1 MNIVILIVLIVLI
14 LLLLYVWY
22 RHRVLKRGLSS
33 QQQETFPEN
42 SIAQTSS
49 PQPYSYSGRS
59 LASPV
64 DVIQRRVSLP
74 TPLVKPIQTPKTSQ
88 SSVFPSLQSQLHELG
103 TIAWTTEQSFR
114 HPQFLL
120 NFKDFVHITTPAQV
134 VEVLIRHAQRITP
147 GFQVPYMVPR
157 VLVTPIPFAAGM
169 FEVDEEGWVTIK
181 VSPDFFQDKLA
192 AQAIL
197 AHEVCHY
204 ILSNSGI
211 RKSNFELNERYTD
224 LCMFVCGFG
233 EIFLAGYKRQAA
245 QNDYRSGHRLG
256 YLTDAEYQFVHQY
269 VIQLRQSKELLS
281 PSELDTIKKQLL
293 KLLYGDENACKRNI
307 EAERRKSPHKS
318 EIELYKDTISRLLR
332 DRGRY

>member
-1 MNIVILIVLIVLI
+1 ML
-14 LLLLYVWY
+14 
-22 RHRVLKRGLSS
+22 
-33 QQQETFPEN
+33 
-42 SIAQTSS
+42 
-49 PQPYSYSGRS
+49 
-59 LASPV
+59 
-64 DVIQRRVSLP
+64 
-74 TPLVKPIQTPKTSQ
+74 
-88 SSVFPSLQSQLHELG
+88 EL
-103 TIAWTTEQSFR
+103 
-114 HPQFLL
+114 
-120 NFKDFVHITTPAQV
+120 
-134 VEVLIRHAQRITP
+134 
-147 GFQVPYMVPR
+147 
-157 VLVTPIPFAAGM
+157 PFAAGM

-192 AQAIL
+192 AQAIF

-256 YLTDAEYQFVHQY
+256 YLTDAEYQFAHQY
-269 VIQLRQSKELLS
+269 VIQLRQSKELLP

-293 KLLYGDENACKRNI
+293 ELLYGDESACKRNI
-307 EAERRKSPHKS
+307 EVERRKSPHKS

-332 DRGRY
+332 DRGR